1 MDGLK
6 HQCLKVFEIIEKDNF
21 NDNNFMK
28 FTRIITNVEKVKT
41 LQLFFIKLNEFYEEY
56 ETKENKLKFPKIDF

>member
-6 HQCLKVFEIIEKDNF
+6 HQCLKVFEIIEHDNF

-41 LQLFFIKLNEFYEEY
+41 FTVVFY
-56 ETKENKLKFPKIDF
+56 